1 MAGDGS
7 AHGGFIAGVGGA
19 RCLAHHAGLHV
30 IACPALHLRIP
41 APTAHTLLQPPLAA
55 TYRLTLTAPT
65 AYTLPPLPLA
75 ATQQIDSDY
84 TIC

>member
-30 IACPALHLRIP
+30 IARPALHLRIP
-41 APTAHTLLQPPLAA
+41 APTSHALL
-55 TYRLTLTAPT
+55 
-65 AYTLPPLPLA
+65 PLPLA
-75 ATQQIDSDY
+75 ATHQVDSNY
-84 TIC
+84 ALC